1 MDRESLERTAYT
13 PVPLSRGIFNPNAR
27 LPYGCEPM
35 HIQQGMGDFLD
46 FLGFINQQ
54 LNGRGMD
61 RLESIMMQANFSS
74 LVGEFMI
81 NAIAKRCASLVK
93 NQHHNGHPDLLPV
106 GIYPGDAVLHGR
118 EGIEIKASRYRS
130 GWQGHNAETIW
141 LLVFV
146 FESSTPRDE
155 AQKIAPRPFRFV
167 SVIGALVDATDWS
180 VSGRSAASRR
190 TPTASILRSGYEKMM
205 ANWIY
210 RSQD

>member
-1 MDRESLERTAYT
+1 
-13 PVPLSRGIFNPNAR
+13 
-27 LPYGCEPM
+27 M
-35 HIQQGMGDFLD
+35 HIQQAMGDFLD